1 MGVFNPLYSYVSF
14 ESFLNHQ
21 TTLPLPPNMWYRTVF
36 NMHKSNRSCTV
47 PKFFRPFDINFF
59 KLMVKIISS
68 FSFIFS
74 PLFFSLY
81 LPLPLFHLLS
91 SPIPSICTTPPTSTT
106 SKSKSLLRRNYT
118 IELTNQRN

>member
-1 MGVFNPLYSYVSF
+1 MGVLNPLYSYVSF

-59 KLMVKIISS
+59 KLMVRIISS

-91 SPIPSICTTPPTSTT
+91 SPLRSPPFAPH
-106 SKSKSLLRRNYT
+106 LPHQQQANPRVFLEE
-118 IELTNQRN
+118 IIQ